1 MNPLIAAFVFDFLLS
16 VCCCLLL
23 TLRAREE
30 HSLECWPIWRK
41 KEKEQE
47 ISFLLIQT
55 QGYVVIFSV
64 SSCCYSIVP
73 SAGQREVSIIWFGV
87 AVVGG
92 IKTVNCIDR
101 IIQPSNHWSTSN
113 PNPIGGDIFLSMSTL
128 EKYNQFLPEI
138 ERTFIAEDDALN
150 LAEIIKCLDLLD
162 AADVIEKELL
172 ERCFQSINSRSSL
185 KYVTDEKLSTRVFN
199 SFNRVLMDKVI
210 EYTQWA
216 SLGASWLLQCFKLH
230 YYFSG

>member
-1 MNPLIAAFVFDFLLS
+1 
-16 VCCCLLL
+16 
-23 TLRAREE
+23 
-30 HSLECWPIWRK
+30 
-41 KEKEQE
+41 
-47 ISFLLIQT
+47 
-55 QGYVVIFSV
+55 
-64 SSCCYSIVP
+64 
-73 SAGQREVSIIWFGV
+73 
-87 AVVGG
+87 
-92 IKTVNCIDR
+92 
-101 IIQPSNHWSTSN
+101 
-113 PNPIGGDIFLSMSTL
+113 MSTL

-210 EYTQWA
+210 EYTQ
-216 SLGASWLLQCFKLH
+216 
-230 YYFSG
+230 